1 MKKTSKKQ
9 SKTQES
15 TNLVVGD
22 IVLYPE
28 DIIDKTENFKI
39 VEIIDDNLHI
49 KMINAPYSSYLVP
62 IKSVTK
68 A

>member
-22 IVLYPE
+22 IVLYQD
-28 DIIDKTENFKI
+28 DIIDKTEKFKI
-39 VEIIDDNLHI
+39 VEILDDKLHI
-49 KMINAPYSSYLVP
+49 KLITEPYSSYLVP
-62 IKSVTK
+62 IKSVSK
-68 A
+68 V